1 MPEKGNEKKDIKLK
15 KPTEVSFELEIVNEQ
30 ETQNSS
36 EDVVYRADK
45 GNSHMDN
52 FHLTHSVSN
61 NQYEINLENVNI
73 SAEYTDDAA
82 FLKMYTISNMREELA
97 SGKSVHEIYNNMKD
111 YILANKDTN
120 PDNVQRAIA
129 QLLGDAEGLYDD
141 CIHRSGLNLFLGE
154 PGYHRENLGN
164 NGEEILNKVLA
175 VPEGETLHG
184 FVCSTISEFGMRLL
198 DECGI
203 KSAMLCGGSSSG
215 NHTILLWQREDGKY
229 VYTNYKHS
237 GTIDATNIKDAARE
251 IYKHGLGLINNG
263 YMYIVDGDDSYQQE
277 TMEEEA
283 VWGYELD
290 KRDYNNQNI
299 FSHQVADKPAIDAK
313 VQVSGLGSI
322 SAEVKGTLA
331 YGNDVKS
338 KETSLSI
345 GYKKSNGTALADN
358 STSIGAKIEHLG
370 ETLLENGKKFFGT
383 KVIADLTTLNT
394 NQTNVQQNYFNSIK
408 SKKIEN
414 EEQIQQL
421 RDFYSKIYQENYG
434 TEEEYIEHLL
444 ERYSYNGVLYI
455 NLTDENEKQQA
466 KECFYDY
473 VKENYDEIMANFI
486 SEEDFIERE
495 IALWFGAIDYDGTE
509 DYSLEG
515 ISNTYLTTFVRTYLG
530 KEKVLLNDGNI
541 RLTNGYKAEGILGF
555 SLSTSSIKNFG
566 GDARVSGEEGLKLDV
581 AGKQSLFSTNIS
593 GGIVADFALKK
604 GTLTPT
610 VSPGIKLNGGAS
622 YQARLNDNVSFGA
635 GADGYAVVTKPS
647 VDYGA
652 SGYIQA
658 AYKPESSNV
667 TIFGGVNYGIEKQNL
682 RVGGFNEQTENTS
695 SLGVSLGAQI
705 GGNTRVSFNYNNI
718 NNKLNATRS
727 REIFSVSANVSL

>member
-15 KPTEVSFELEIVNEQ
+15 KPTEVSIELGIVNEQ

-36 EDVVYRADK
+36 EDVVYVADK
-45 GNSHMDN
+45 GNSHTDIFRLTDN
-52 FHLTHSVSN
+52 N
-61 NQYEINLENVNI
+61 NEYKQDIENLNI
-73 SAEYTDDAA
+73 TAEYTDEGA
-82 FLKMYTISNMREELA
+82 FLKAYSLNNMREELA
-97 SGKSVHEIYNNMKD
+97 NGKSVHEIYNNMKD

-129 QLLGDAEGLYDD
+129 QLLDDSASLYDD
-141 CIHRSGLNLFLGE
+141 CIHRSGLNIFFGE
-154 PGYHRENLGN
+154 QGYHRENLGN
-164 NGEEILNKVLA
+164 NGEEILNKILA
-175 VPEGETLHG
+175 VPEGEELHG
-184 FVCSTISEFGMRLL
+184 FVCSTISEFGMHLL
-198 DECGI
+198 EECGI
-203 KSAMLCGGSSSG
+203 KSTLLCGSGGSS

-229 VYTNYKHS
+229 VYTNYDQT

-251 IYKHGLGLINNG
+251 IYKKELGLSNNG
-263 YMYIVDGDDSYQQE
+263 YMYFVDGDGSYQE
-277 TMEEEA
+277 FTMKDEA
-283 VWGYELD
+283 AWGNELD
-290 KRDYNNQNI
+290 KRDYNNQNL
-299 FSHQVADKPAIDAK
+299 FSHQVADKPSIDGK

-394 NQTNVQQNYFNSIK
+394 NPTTVQKNYLNTVESR
-408 SKKIEN
+408 KIEN
-414 EEQIQQL
+414 EEQLQQIK
-421 RDFYSKIYQENYG
+421 DFYSKMFRENYPQ

-473 VKENYDEIMANFI
+473 VKENYDEVMSYFI
-486 SEEDFIERE
+486 SEEEFIEQQ
-495 IALWFGAIDYDGTE
+495 ISFLLGAFSNDGIG

-515 ISNTYLTTFVRTYLG
+515 VDDKFLTTFVRTYFG

-541 RLTNGYKAEGILGF
+541 RLTNGYKAEGILG
-555 SLSTSSIKNFG
+555 LNISTSDIKVFG
-566 GDARVSGEEGLKLDV
+566 GDIRLSGEEGLKLDI
-581 AGKQSLFSTNIS
+581 AGKQSIFSTNVS

-610 VSPGIKLNGGAS
+610 VSPGVKLNGGAS

-652 SGYIQA
+652 NGYVQA
-658 AYKPESSNV
+658 TYRPEGSNV
-667 TIFGGVNYGIEKQNL
+667 TIFGGVNYGVEKQNI
-682 RVGGFNEQTENTS
+682 RVGGFNEQTENNTT
-695 SLGVSLGAQI
+695 LGASI
-705 GGNTRVSFNYNNI
+705 GAQLGNKTRLSFNYNN
-718 NNKLNATRS
+718 LNYRLNSTRN
-727 REIFSVSANVSL
+727 REVFSVSARVNL